1 MSRDRERD
9 PGRGPLE
16 SGGPDRLYMVTGGRS
31 RTRGESFDLV
41 TLVVSE
47 GEPVRG
53 MQSEHIRIL
62 ELCRRPTAVVE
73 LSSHLGMP
81 VAVVKILLCDL
92 LDSGGITAR
101 HPSSVRRGSQAPP
114 HETLKKVLVALRQL

>member
-1 MSRDRERD
+1 MTRAGGR
-9 PGRGPLE
+9 GRGPAE
-16 SGGPDRLYMVTGGRS
+16 SGEPDRLYVVTGGRS
-31 RTRGESFDLV
+31 RTHEDSFDLV

-73 LSSHLGMP
+73 LSSHLALP
-81 VAVVKILLCDL
+81 VGVVKILLCDL
-92 LDSGGITAR
+92 LDAGGITAR
-101 HPSSVRRGSQAPP
+101 HPTSAARGTRLPP
-114 HETLKKVLVALRQL
+114 RDTLKKVLLALQKL